1 MKPKEYLA
9 QLEKDVPRA
18 VDDLDFAY
26 RQGLRDGAKEMWE
39 RLRAKQ
45 NKYRNEHRDELREY
59 NTKYQ
64 RERRARLKAMKED
77 IDKISTMN

>member
-1 MKPKEYLA
+1 MKPKEYLE
-9 QLEKDVPRA
+9 QLEKEVSRA
-18 VDDLDFAY
+18 IDDNDFAY
-26 RQGLRDGAKEMWE
+26 KQGLRDGAKEMWQLC
-39 RLRAKQ
+39 RKKQ
-45 NKYRNEHRDELREY
+45 NEYRNGHRAEIRAY

>member
-1 MKPKEYLA
+1 MKPKEFLDK
-9 QLEKDVPRA
+9 LEKEMLNASADTKDIHTA
-18 VDDLDFAY
+18 VYA
-26 RQGLRDGAKEMWE
+26 GAKEMW
-39 RLRAKQ
+39 RLCRKKQ
-45 NKYRNEHRDELREY
+45 NEYRNGHRAEIRAY